1 MSDKSI
7 TASAMEFLNSLFTQR
22 SEKNSILDPLTCMVR
37 LAILQFKEIG
47 TKISVG
53 NNRIS
58 YNSPDFLQ
66 GPTRWTLGDN
76 REDLHNVYNP
86 IKKTLLWYNIKSR
99 EIRGL
104 CEYAVRGIK
113 NLRETYTV
121 NSTINHTLNL
131 YILELEVA
139 MKESALSNSKVN
151 YLNPEN
157 IDSSN
162 TLQKM
167 FTELWTKQEIFIV
180 FNLLKEIDDAFEADD
195 ELKTDALIQS
205 LDKILELKE
214 TNVHKFIT
222 ETSTVLE

>member
-37 LAILQFKEIG
+37 LAILQFKDEG

-86 IKKTLLWYNIKSR
+86 IKKTLLWYNIASR

-104 CEYAVRGIK
+104 CEYAVEGIK
-113 NLRETYTV
+113 KLRETYTV

-131 YILELEVA
+131 YILEIDVA
-139 MKESALSNSKVN
+139 IKETDLSNSKVN

-162 TLQKM
+162 TLQKT
-167 FTELWTKQEIFIV
+167 FTELWTRQEIFIV
-180 FNLLKEIDDAFEADD
+180 YNLLKEISHAYENDDD
-195 ELKTDALIQS
+195 LKKDALIQS

-214 TNVHKFIT
+214 TKVYKFIT
-222 ETSTVLE
+222 ESSTVLE

>member
-1 MSDKSI
+1 MTDKSI
-7 TASAMEFLNSLFTQR
+7 TATAMEFLNSLFALR
-22 SEKNSILDPLTCMVR
+22 SEKNSILDPLTCMAR
-37 LAILQFKEIG
+37 LAILQFKPLG

-58 YNSPDFLQ
+58 YNNPDFLQ
-66 GPTRWTLGDN
+66 GATRWTLGDN

-86 IKKTLLWYNIKSR
+86 IKKTLLWYNIESR

-104 CEYAVRGIK
+104 CEYAVKGIK
-113 NLRETYTV
+113 QLRETYNV

-139 MKESALSNSKVN
+139 IRESSQSNSKVN

-157 IDSSN
+157 IDANN
-162 TLQKM
+162 TLQKT
-167 FTELWTKQEIFIV
+167 FTELWTRQEIFIV
-180 FNLLKEIDDAFEADD
+180 FNLLKEIEEAYSHED
-195 ELKTDALIQS
+195 ELKKDALIQS

-214 TNVHKFIT
+214 TKVHNFIT